1 MRHGVFTEEEVIT
14 RTEIFLDNYC
24 KVLHI
29 ESLTM
34 QEMLIR
40 DIIPAVNKYIN
51 DLSRCIIHSVEACP
65 AANMT
70 AQADMVNKLSSLIAE
85 AYKQVGNLKAAT
97 EKTEKIADVEK
108 KSMTYKDKVLPVM
121 TKIRACADSMEQL
134 TAAEYWPMPT
144 YGEILFSVN
153 E

>member
-1 MRHGVFTEEEVIT
+1 
-14 RTEIFLDNYC
+14 
-24 KVLHI
+24 
-29 ESLTM
+29 M